1 MIIDLDMLVRFGAC
15 KLQRDEFA
23 ARFPNGLD
31 VSGLWGTAEER
42 STTWRILLAD
52 EFLRRNAGWAIA
64 NGLVPARITA
74 NLRGANLTDA
84 TLWGANLWGANL
96 TCANLTDA
104 NLTDANLWGADLTRA
119 NLKNADLR
127 GTHYNET
134 TIWPINFDLIQT
146 GVGRTILSP

>member
-74 NLRGANLTDA
+74 DLRGANL
-84 TLWGANLWGANL
+84 WGANLTCANL

-104 NLTDANLWGADLTRA
+104 NLTDANLRGANLTDANLWGANLRGA
-119 NLKNADLR
+119 NLTDADLW
-127 GTHYNET
+127 GANLTDANLTDAIMPAGYA
-134 TIWPINFDLIQT
+134 
-146 GVGRTILSP
+146 

>member
-74 NLRGANLTDA
+74 NLRGANLT
-84 TLWGANLWGANL
+84 
-96 TCANLTDA
+96 CANLTDA
-104 NLTDANLWGADLTRA
+104 NLTDANLRGANLTDANLWGANLTD
-119 NLKNADLR
+119 ADLR
-127 GTHYNET
+127 GANLTDANLT
-134 TIWPINFDLIQT
+134 DANLPRADLT
-146 GVGRTILSP
+146 GANLTDAIMPAGYA

>member
-84 TLWGANLWGANL
+84 DLWGANLRGANLTDADLRGANLTDADLWGANL
-96 TCANLTDA
+96 TRADLTDA
-104 NLTDANLWGADLTRA
+104 NLTDANLWGSSRH
-119 NLKNADLR
+119 NK
-127 GTHYNET
+127 E
-134 TIWPINFDLIQT
+134 
-146 GVGRTILSP
+146 

>member
-74 NLRGANLTDA
+74 NLRGANLTGA
-84 TLWGANLWGANL
+84 NLTGANLWG
-96 TCANLTDA
+96 A
-104 NLTDANLWGADLTRA
+104 NLTDANLWGANLTRA
-119 NLKNADLR
+119 DLTGANLTDANLWGANLTDAIMPA
-127 GTHYNET
+127 GYA
-134 TIWPINFDLIQT
+134 
-146 GVGRTILSP
+146 

>member
-84 TLWGANLWGANL
+84 NLWGANL
-96 TCANLTDA
+96 TDADLRGANLTRADLRGANLTDA
-104 NLTDANLWGADLTRA
+104 IMPAGYA
-119 NLKNADLR
+119 
-127 GTHYNET
+127 
-134 TIWPINFDLIQT
+134 
-146 GVGRTILSP
+146 

>member
-74 NLRGANLTDA
+74 NLRGANLTGADLRGANLTDA

-104 NLTDANLWGADLTRA
+104 NLTDAIMPAGYA
-119 NLKNADLR
+119 
-127 GTHYNET
+127 
-134 TIWPINFDLIQT
+134 
-146 GVGRTILSP
+146 

>member
-31 VSGLWGTAEER
+31 VSGLWGTAEEC

-64 NGLVPARITA
+64 NGLVPARIRADLT
-74 NLRGANLTDA
+74 GANLTDA
-84 TLWGANLWGANL
+84 DLTGADLTDADLTGANL
-96 TCANLTDA
+96 TGADLTGANLTDA
-104 NLTDANLWGADLTRA
+104 IMPAGYA
-119 NLKNADLR
+119 
-127 GTHYNET
+127 
-134 TIWPINFDLIQT
+134 
-146 GVGRTILSP
+146 

>member
-74 NLRGANLTDA
+74 D
-84 TLWGANLWGANL
+84 LWG
-96 TCANLTDA
+96 ANLTDA
-104 NLTDANLWGADLTRA
+104 NLTDANLWGANLTRDDIA
-119 NLKNADLR
+119 VTVAGVTICDKCAARVAD
-127 GTHYNET
+127 
-134 TIWPINFDLIQT
+134 
-146 GVGRTILSP
+146 VARTERERRRSERRE

>member
-74 NLRGANLTDA
+74 DLTDANLTDADLWGADLRGANLRGANLTDA
-84 TLWGANLWGANL
+84 DL
-96 TCANLTDA
+96 TSADLTDA
-104 NLTDANLWGADLTRA
+104 IMPAGYA
-119 NLKNADLR
+119 
-127 GTHYNET
+127 
-134 TIWPINFDLIQT
+134 
-146 GVGRTILSP
+146 

>member
-84 TLWGANLWGANL
+84 NLWGANL
-96 TCANLTDA
+96 TRADLRGANLTRAD
-104 NLTDANLWGADLTRA
+104 LTRADLRGADLTRA
-119 NLKNADLR
+119 DLWGANLTRADLW
-127 GTHYNET
+127 GANLTDAIMPAGYA
-134 TIWPINFDLIQT
+134 
-146 GVGRTILSP
+146 

>member
-104 NLTDANLWGADLTRA
+104 NLTDANLRGANLTDANLWGANLTGADLWGA
-119 NLKNADLR
+119 NLTDAIMPA
-127 GTHYNET
+127 GYA
-134 TIWPINFDLIQT
+134 
-146 GVGRTILSP
+146 